1 MRPNLKRCI
10 LILRDIPE
18 DTSREEVEALF
29 DGEGLP
35 EVKGRVEYAINSN
48 WYVRFDS
55 ESDAYTAYQFV
66 INKTFN
72 GRPIHVCCCCCCV
85 VVVVVVYSSLFIA

>member
-72 GRPIHVCCCCCCV
+72 GRPIHVCCCCCV
-85 VVVVVVYSSLFIA
+85 VVVAVV